1 MDMKA
6 ADELRSP
13 HLTECGDP
21 ESAYFVTWE
30 GPADYG
36 NPRNWS
42 AARKWRNVILV
53 SLQALLPP
61 MASVILTTASMTVA
75 QDFGVAQGDAYTPT
89 LPTALF
95 VLGFGFGPLY
105 LAPLSEIYGRRII
118 FLVCFAL
125 FTILNAACAVAPNM
139 ASLSVFRFLCGM
151 VGSAGPSIGGGTMGD
166 MFEPGKRGK
175 AQSVYTFG
183 PTGGSA
189 IGGVIGGFIL
199 NGTGNWRWL
208 PGVMAIAGGV
218 VSFLSFFFL
227 QETFAPVLLRQK
239 AARRRL
245 STGDQRY
252 HSEFDFKSAAGRLTY
267 RHILNTITRAVR
279 MLFTSSI
286 TAVMAVYLAVIY
298 GILYLHLVTLPLLFS
313 PEPIYGLP
321 SYRWPSELTGLSYL
335 GTGVGSILGSALG
348 AIFLNRS
355 YLAMTIR
362 AAGKGF
368 DDTNPDPRR
377 LEYRMPFMQ
386 IGAALVPAGLL
397 IFAFTAR
404 EDIPWI
410 APLIGATIFSV
421 GMLMTYICVTTYLVD
436 VFENFSASALAAI
449 TLTRSLLA
457 FAFAFIGNG
466 LYRSL
471 GYQWGTLLLAF
482 LCIVLCPLPA
492 VFYFFGPKIR
502 SMGSFQV

>member
-1 MDMKA
+1 MKP
-6 ADELRSP
+6 ADEFSP
-13 HLTECGDP
+13 HLTESGDL
-21 ESAYFVTWE
+21 ESAYFVVWE
-30 GPADYG
+30 GHADCE

-53 SLQALLPP
+53 SLQALLSP
-61 MASVILTTASMTVA
+61 MASVILTTASMTIA

-151 VGSAGPSIGGGTMGD
+151 AGSAGPSIGGGTMGD

-199 NGTGNWRWL
+199 HGTGSSPALVNRRPEIPQRVRFQIGRRKADISSRPKHHYTGCPNVVYL
-208 PGVMAIAGGV
+208 LNHGRDGRVPSGV
-218 VSFLSFFFL
+218 SLSFYL
-227 QETFAPVLLRQK
+227 VI
-239 AARRRL
+239 
-245 STGDQRY
+245 
-252 HSEFDFKSAAGRLTY
+252 FKGYEPHGIVANKPGS
-267 RHILNTITRAVR
+267 
-279 MLFTSSI
+279 
-286 TAVMAVYLAVIY
+286 IY

-313 PEPIYGLP
+313 PEPVYGLP

-362 AAGKGF
+362 AARKGF
-368 DDTNPDPRR
+368 DDINPDPRR

-410 APLIGATIFSV
+410 APLIGATIFST

-482 LCIVLCPLPA
+482 LCAVLSPLPA

>member
-1 MDMKA
+1 MKPA
-6 ADELRSP
+6 NGNGSSR
-13 HLTECGDP
+13 LTACVNLDP
-21 ESAYFVTWE
+21 AYFITWE
-30 GPADYG
+30 GLADSE

-42 AARKWRNVILV
+42 ATRKWRNVILV
-53 SLQALLPP
+53 SLQSLLSP
-61 MASVILTTASMTVA
+61 MASVILTTASMTIA
-75 QDFGVAQGDAYTPT
+75 QDFGVAQSDAYTPT

-95 VLGFGFGPLY
+95 MLGFGFGPLY
-105 LAPLSEIYGRRII
+105 LAPLSEIYGRRIV
-118 FLVCFAL
+118 FMVCFA
-125 FTILNAACAVAPNM
+125 FFAILNVACAVAPNM

-151 VGSAGPSIGGGTMGD
+151 AGSAGPSIGGGTMGD

-183 PTGGSA
+183 PTGGA
-189 IGGVIGGFIL
+189 AVGGVIGGFIL
-199 NGTGNWRWL
+199 HGTGNWRWL
-208 PGVMAIAGGV
+208 PGVMAIAGGIICLL
-218 VSFLSFFFL
+218 SFLFL
-227 QETFAPVLLRQK
+227 QETYAPFLLRQK

-245 STGDQRY
+245 SAGDRRY

-267 RHILNTITRAVR
+267 RHILSTITRAAR

-335 GTGVGSILGSALG
+335 GTGIGSVLGSALG
-348 AIFLNRS
+348 AFFLNRS
-355 YLAMTIR
+355 YLSMTVR
-362 AAGKGF
+362 AVRKGF
-368 DDTNPDPRR
+368 NDTNPDPRR
-377 LEYRMPFMQ
+377 PEYRMPFMQ

-404 EDIPWI
+404 EDTPWI
-410 APLIGATIFSV
+410 APLIGATVFSA
-421 GMLMTYICVTTYLVD
+421 GMLMTYICVITYLVD

-457 FAFAFIGNG
+457 FAFSFIGNG

-471 GYQWGTLLLAF
+471 GYQWGTLLLTF
-482 LCIVLCPLPA
+482 LCAVLTPLPA
-492 VFYFFGPKIR
+492 LFYYFGPKIR
-502 SMGSFQV
+502 SMGKFQV